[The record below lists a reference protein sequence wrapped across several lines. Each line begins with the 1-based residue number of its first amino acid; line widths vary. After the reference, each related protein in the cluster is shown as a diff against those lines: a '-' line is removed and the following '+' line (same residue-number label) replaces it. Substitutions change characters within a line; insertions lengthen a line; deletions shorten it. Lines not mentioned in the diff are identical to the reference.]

1 MDVKLLEA
9 FRAVVDSRSVTAA
22 AQALG
27 ITQPAVSGQ
36 IAKLEESV
44 GFPLFERA
52 GGRLKPTPEG
62 LLFYAEAT
70 RVLGEVDRLAAT
82 TAQIREGQS
91 GRLVIAS
98 HPAAA
103 ISMLPPLVAAFV
115 AERPGVSVRLVS
127 RHSDVVSQ
135 LLPTE
140 GYDLGIAELPVD
152 ETAVR
157 LVRYQMRCV
166 AILPPRHALASRKLL
181 TPALLS
187 GQPMIAPAR
196 SPQMLSR
203 VYGTFAGAD
212 AQINAV
218 VEAEFFASLLRAG
231 RGRHRLVAG
240 RSPVGAELQPSRPGD
255 AAVRARGDLRDRRL
269 PSPRPRAV
277 GARRGLPRIARIQ
290 ARERAMTMPI
300 NCRRRWRRASPPIPS
315 CGATSTTSA
324 IAADGSPAPRARR
337 RPSPCCASACARP
350 RPRTRAARSP
360 CPTTAG
366 SPGARPCACRA
377 ARWRRVIRW
386 CARSPRR
393 RTGSPPR

>member
-62 LLFYAEAT
+62 LLFYAEAS
-70 RVLGEVDRLAAT
+70 RVLGEVDRLTAT

-103 ISMLPPLVAAFV
+103 ISILPPLVAAFV

-157 LVRYQMRCV
+157 LMRFQMRCV

-212 AQINAV
+212 AEINAV
-218 VEAEFFASLLRAG
+218 VEAEFFASCCA
-231 RGRHRLVAG
+231 LVAAG
-240 RSPVGAELQPSRPGD
+240 TGWSLVDPLSAQSFSHLGLVTRPFEP
-255 AAVRARGDLRDRRL
+255 AVIYEIGVFHRRDRE
-269 PSPRPRAV
+269 PSLLAAAFLDLLDAKL
-277 GARRGLPRIARIQ
+277 GSAR
-290 ARERAMTMPI
+290 
-300 NCRRRWRRASPPIPS
+300 
-315 CGATSTTSA
+315 
-324 IAADGSPAPRARR
+324 
-337 RPSPCCASACARP
+337 
-350 RPRTRAARSP
+350 
-360 CPTTAG
+360 
-366 SPGARPCACRA
+366 
-377 ARWRRVIRW
+377 
-386 CARSPRR
+386 
-393 RTGSPPR
+393 

>member
-44 GFPLFERA
+44 GFPLFERG

-62 LLFYAEAT
+62 LLFYAEAS
-70 RVLGEVDRLAAT
+70 RVLGEVDRLATT

-103 ISMLPPLVAAFV
+103 ISLLPPLVAAFV

-140 GYDLGIAELPVD
+140 GYDIGIAELPVD
-152 ETAVR
+152 ETDVR

-166 AILPPRHALASRKLL
+166 AILPPRHPLAARKLL

-203 VYGTFAGAD
+203 VYGTFADAD
-212 AQINAV
+212 AEINAV
-218 VEAEFFASLLRAG
+218 VEAEFFASCCA
-231 RGRHRLVAG
+231 LVAAG
-240 RSPVGAELQPSRPGD
+240 TGWSLVDPLSAQSFSSLGLVTRQFEP
-255 AAVRARGDLRDRRL
+255 AVIYEIGVFHRRDRE
-269 PSPRPRAV
+269 PSVLAAAFLELLDSKL
-277 GARRGLPRIARIQ
+277 GSAR
-290 ARERAMTMPI
+290 
-300 NCRRRWRRASPPIPS
+300 
-315 CGATSTTSA
+315 
-324 IAADGSPAPRARR
+324 
-337 RPSPCCASACARP
+337 
-350 RPRTRAARSP
+350 
-360 CPTTAG
+360 
-366 SPGARPCACRA
+366 
-377 ARWRRVIRW
+377 
-386 CARSPRR
+386 
-393 RTGSPPR
+393 

>member
-62 LLFYAEAT
+62 LLFYTEAT

-140 GYDLGIAELPVD
+140 GYDIGIAELPVD

-157 LVRYQMRCV
+157 LMRFQMRCV

-218 VEAEFFASLLRAG
+218 VEAEFFASCCA
-231 RGRHRLVAG
+231 LVAAG
-240 RSPVGAELQPSRPGD
+240 TGWSLVDPLSAQSFSHLGLVTRPFEP
-255 AAVRARGDLRDRRL
+255 AVIYEIGVFHRRDRE
-269 PSPRPRAV
+269 PSVLAAAFLELLESKL
-277 GARRGLPRIARIQ
+277 GSAR
-290 ARERAMTMPI
+290 
-300 NCRRRWRRASPPIPS
+300 
-315 CGATSTTSA
+315 
-324 IAADGSPAPRARR
+324 
-337 RPSPCCASACARP
+337 
-350 RPRTRAARSP
+350 
-360 CPTTAG
+360 
-366 SPGARPCACRA
+366 
-377 ARWRRVIRW
+377 
-386 CARSPRR
+386 
-393 RTGSPPR
+393 

>member
-9 FRAVVDSRSVTAA
+9 FRAVVDSRSVTVA

-27 ITQPAVSGQ
+27 ISQPAVSGQ

-62 LLFYAEAT
+62 LLFYTEAT

-152 ETAVR
+152 DTAVR

-166 AILPPRHALASRKLL
+166 AILPPRHALAARKLL
-181 TPALLS
+181 TPTLLS

-218 VEAEFFASLLRAG
+218 VEAEFFASCCA
-231 RGRHRLVAG
+231 LVAAG
-240 RSPVGAELQPSRPGD
+240 TGWSLVDPLSAQSFSHLGIVARPFEP
-255 AAVRARGDLRDRRL
+255 AVIYEIGVFHRRDRE
-269 PSPRPRAV
+269 PSVLAAAFLELLDSKL
-277 GARRGLPRIARIQ
+277 GSAR
-290 ARERAMTMPI
+290 
-300 NCRRRWRRASPPIPS
+300 
-315 CGATSTTSA
+315 
-324 IAADGSPAPRARR
+324 
-337 RPSPCCASACARP
+337 
-350 RPRTRAARSP
+350 
-360 CPTTAG
+360 
-366 SPGARPCACRA
+366 
-377 ARWRRVIRW
+377 
-386 CARSPRR
+386 
-393 RTGSPPR
+393 

>member
-62 LLFYAEAT
+62 LLFYAEAS

-103 ISMLPPLVAAFV
+103 ISILPQLVAAFV

-140 GYDLGIAELPVD
+140 GYDIGIAELPLD
-152 ETAVR
+152 DTAVR

-166 AILPPRHALASRKLL
+166 AILPPRHALAARKLL

-218 VEAEFFASLLRAG
+218 VEAEFFASCCA
-231 RGRHRLVAG
+231 LVAAG
-240 RSPVGAELQPSRPGD
+240 TGWSLVDPLSAQSFSHLGLVTRPFEP
-255 AAVRARGDLRDRRL
+255 AVMYEIGVFHRRDRE
-269 PSPRPRAV
+269 PSVLAAAFLELLESKL
-277 GARRGLPRIARIQ
+277 GSAR
-290 ARERAMTMPI
+290 
-300 NCRRRWRRASPPIPS
+300 
-315 CGATSTTSA
+315 
-324 IAADGSPAPRARR
+324 
-337 RPSPCCASACARP
+337 
-350 RPRTRAARSP
+350 
-360 CPTTAG
+360 
-366 SPGARPCACRA
+366 
-377 ARWRRVIRW
+377 
-386 CARSPRR
+386 
-393 RTGSPPR
+393 

>member
-44 GFPLFERA
+44 GFPLFERS

-62 LLFYAEAT
+62 LLFYTEAT

-152 ETAVR
+152 DTAVR

-218 VEAEFFASLLRAG
+218 VEAEFFASCCA
-231 RGRHRLVAG
+231 LVAAG
-240 RSPVGAELQPSRPGD
+240 TGWSLVDPLSARSFSHLGLVTRPFEP
-255 AAVRARGDLRDRRL
+255 AVMYEIGVFHRRDRE
-269 PSPRPRAV
+269 PSVLAAAFLELLDSKL
-277 GARRGLPRIARIQ
+277 GSAR
-290 ARERAMTMPI
+290 
-300 NCRRRWRRASPPIPS
+300 
-315 CGATSTTSA
+315 
-324 IAADGSPAPRARR
+324 
-337 RPSPCCASACARP
+337 
-350 RPRTRAARSP
+350 
-360 CPTTAG
+360 
-366 SPGARPCACRA
+366 
-377 ARWRRVIRW
+377 
-386 CARSPRR
+386 
-393 RTGSPPR
+393 

>member
-44 GFPLFERA
+44 GFALFERA

-62 LLFYAEAT
+62 LLFYAEAS

-103 ISMLPPLVAAFV
+103 ISILPQLVAAFV
-115 AERPGVSVRLVS
+115 ADRLGVSVRLVS

-140 GYDLGIAELPVD
+140 GYDIGIAELPVD

-212 AQINAV
+212 AEINAV
-218 VEAEFFASLLRAG
+218 VEAEFFASCCA
-231 RGRHRLVAG
+231 LVAAG
-240 RSPVGAELQPSRPGD
+240 TGWSLVDPLSAQSFAHLGLVTRPFEP
-255 AAVRARGDLRDRRL
+255 AVLYEIGVFHRRDRE
-269 PSPRPRAV
+269 PSV
-277 GARRGLPRIARIQ
+277 L
-290 ARERAMTMPI
+290 
-300 NCRRRWRRASPPIPS
+300 
-315 CGATSTTSA
+315 
-324 IAADGSPAPRARR
+324 AAAFLELLDSKLGSGR
-337 RPSPCCASACARP
+337 
-350 RPRTRAARSP
+350 
-360 CPTTAG
+360 
-366 SPGARPCACRA
+366 
-377 ARWRRVIRW
+377 
-386 CARSPRR
+386 
-393 RTGSPPR
+393 

>member
-62 LLFYAEAT
+62 LLFYTEAT

-152 ETAVR
+152 DTAVR
-157 LVRYQMRCV
+157 LTRYQMRCV

-212 AQINAV
+212 AKINAV
-218 VEAEFFASLLRAG
+218 VEAEFFASCCA
-231 RGRHRLVAG
+231 LVAAG
-240 RSPVGAELQPSRPGD
+240 TGWSLVDPLSAQSFSHLGIVARPFEP
-255 AAVRARGDLRDRRL
+255 AVMYEIGVFHRRDRE
-269 PSPRPRAV
+269 PSVLAAAFLELLESKL
-277 GARRGLPRIARIQ
+277 GSAR
-290 ARERAMTMPI
+290 
-300 NCRRRWRRASPPIPS
+300 
-315 CGATSTTSA
+315 
-324 IAADGSPAPRARR
+324 
-337 RPSPCCASACARP
+337 
-350 RPRTRAARSP
+350 
-360 CPTTAG
+360 
-366 SPGARPCACRA
+366 
-377 ARWRRVIRW
+377 
-386 CARSPRR
+386 
-393 RTGSPPR
+393 

>member
-36 IAKLEESV
+36 IAKLEEAV

-62 LLFYAEAT
+62 LLFYTEAT

-103 ISMLPPLVAAFV
+103 ISMLPQLVAAFV

-152 ETAVR
+152 DTAVR

-218 VEAEFFASLLRAG
+218 VEAEFFASCCA
-231 RGRHRLVAG
+231 LVAAG
-240 RSPVGAELQPSRPGD
+240 TGWSLVDPLSAQSFSHLGIVARPFEP
-255 AAVRARGDLRDRRL
+255 AVMYEIGVFHRRDRE
-269 PSPRPRAV
+269 PSMLAAAFLELLESKL
-277 GARRGLPRIARIQ
+277 GSAR
-290 ARERAMTMPI
+290 
-300 NCRRRWRRASPPIPS
+300 
-315 CGATSTTSA
+315 
-324 IAADGSPAPRARR
+324 
-337 RPSPCCASACARP
+337 
-350 RPRTRAARSP
+350 
-360 CPTTAG
+360 
-366 SPGARPCACRA
+366 
-377 ARWRRVIRW
+377 
-386 CARSPRR
+386 
-393 RTGSPPR
+393 